1 MNDKYLKESIDV
13 LNRDF
18 GSPLVTLEDTIKAH
32 KLKKEGGAGSGRP
45 TKDGSAKDIE
55 KKAMKA
61 ADDANAKM
69 DAAEKTKKNES
80 DLGLTYKKGKTITVK
95 HKKSGKE
102 LVIIDKPSVK
112 REYEKIGFYAESVN
126 EDTITE
132 NPAALAATAAMVQ
145 MKAKN
150 PKTGRVNK
158 LTTALSDKSH
168 PAHKKAKGVFAKLI
182 DKFKKKKEEPKS
194 KGLTPD
200 QSKAQAKS
208 MGISVGESIKEG
220 PEDVR
225 FARRALSKI
234 VKTEQKFR
242 KQMYDLEQSF
252 LQDPNPT
259 NKTLAKEIKQSYKSG
274 VTKYMRDSVLMV
286 KRMK

>member
-1 MNDKYLKESIDV
+1 MKQNDTYLAEGLDILKRE
-13 LNRDF
+13 F
-18 GSPLVTLEDTIKAH
+18 GQPLPTLQDTINAH
-32 KLKKEGGAGSGRP
+32 QAKKLQ
-45 TKDGSAKDIE
+45 
-55 KKAMKA
+55 
-61 ADDANAKM
+61 
-69 DAAEKTKKNES
+69 
-80 DLGLTYKKGKTITVK
+80 
-95 HKKSGKE
+95 
-102 LVIIDKPSVK
+102 
-112 REYEKIGFYAESVN
+112 
-126 EDTITE
+126 E
-132 NPAALAATAAMVQ
+132 NPAAIASATAAMVQ
-145 MKAKN
+145 MKSKN

-158 LTTALSDKSH
+158 LTTALSNKEH
-168 PAHKKAKGVFAKLI
+168 PAHRKAKGIFVKLV
-182 DKFKKKKEEPKS
+182 DKFKNKKEEPKS